1 MKPVF
6 ALARA
11 FLRTSLREGNSLF
24 WLWIFPLLLLALL
37 GSIFGRVER
46 GEFSLRVGLVNLDRG
61 PLGQEIE
68 RVLAEPTVPV
78 QLAPL
83 PVGRPSEE
91 LLEAARK
98 EVSAGRIH
106 AVLVIPPNFST
117 CLLQNVSASPPRVEI
132 FYRRGEAGSSTA
144 ASILAEIVEEFCR
157 TALVH
162 AGVLT
167 EHVEVAVQKVGGE
180 ARTVKYAEFLLP
192 GVLLMTLFVT
202 AIFSVPTIVLYAK
215 ETGILRRY
223 LATPLSGGQ
232 YFLGSALGMAFLNG
246 AQIVSLWALGWLAL
260 GVRLPLLRPESL
272 AFLFLSFA
280 TFMALGFLIS
290 TLSRTHQGAMAL
302 ANLLNLPLQF
312 LGGLYFPITS
322 LPKALRIIMA
332 VNPLTHLAEGW
343 RAALGLSSSSFP
355 LWANLLV
362 PFLWLLG
369 SAALAVKRMRF
380 GEEG

>member
-1 MKPVF
+1 
-6 ALARA
+6 
-11 FLRTSLREGNSLF
+11 
-24 WLWIFPLLLLALL
+24 
-37 GSIFGRVER
+37 
-46 GEFSLRVGLVNLDRG
+46 
-61 PLGQEIE
+61 
-68 RVLAEPTVPV
+68 
-78 QLAPL
+78 
-83 PVGRPSEE
+83 
-91 LLEAARK
+91 
-98 EVSAGRIH
+98 
-106 AVLVIPPNFST
+106 
-117 CLLQNVSASPPRVEI
+117 
-132 FYRRGEAGSSTA
+132 
-144 ASILAEIVEEFCR
+144 
-157 TALVH
+157 
-162 AGVLT
+162 T
-167 EHVEVAVQKVGGE
+167 EHVEVTVQKVGGE

-202 AIFSVPTIVLYAK
+202 AIFSIPTIVLYAK

-290 TLSRTHQGAMAL
+290 ALSRTHQGAMAL

-322 LPKALRIIMA
+322 FPKALRIIMA

-355 LWANLLV
+355 LWANFLV